1 MASFH
6 SYRGYVMI
14 HSFLDF
20 LRSLTTPERLI
31 ELLSTLLTG
40 WLGYATLFGLV
51 FAETGMLV
59 GFFLPGDSLLFTVG
73 VVCGA
78 GHLDIALVNVLLI
91 SAAMLGDT
99 AGYMLGRS
107 TGPHIFNR
115 PDSRIFRREYL
126 LRTHEFYEKH
136 GGRTMVYAH
145 FIPIIRTFA
154 AFVAGVG
161 RMNLVRFLSFDVFG
175 VAGWVLLMTMLGYTL
190 GGVGFVRHNFD
201 KLILGIIALSLL
213 PAGLEVLKARRRS
226 VAAASR

>member
-1 MASFH
+1 
-6 SYRGYVMI
+6 MI
-14 HSFLDF
+14 HSLLDF

-40 WLGYATLFGLV
+40 WLGYATLFLLV

-107 TGPHIFNR
+107 SGPHIFNR
-115 PDSRIFRREYL
+115 PNSRIFRREYL
-126 LRTHEFYEKH
+126 QRTHEFYERH
-136 GGRTMVYAH
+136 GGRTMMYAH

-161 RMNLVRFLSFDVFG
+161 RMNLARFLSYDIFG
-175 VAGWVLLMTMLGYTL
+175 VAGWVLLMTMMGYTL
-190 GGVGFVRHNFD
+190 GGVAFVRHNFD
-201 KLILGIIALSLL
+201 KVILGIIALSLL
-213 PAGLEVLKARRRS
+213 PAGIEVLKSRRRA
-226 VAAASR
+226 VAAGE

>member
-1 MASFH
+1 
-6 SYRGYVMI
+6 MI
-14 HSFLDF
+14 HTILDF

-78 GHLDIALVNVLLI
+78 GRLDIVLVIVLLI
-91 SAAMLGDT
+91 SAALLGDIS
-99 AGYMLGRS
+99 GYMLGRS

-136 GGRTMVYAH
+136 GGRTMIYAH

-161 RMNLVRFLSFDVFG
+161 RMNLARFLSFDIFG
-175 VAGWVLLMTMLGYTL
+175 VTGWVVMMTMAGYEL
-190 GGVGFVRHNFD
+190 GGVGFVRRNFE
-201 KLILGIIALSLL
+201 KLILGIITVSLL

-226 VAAASR
+226 MPAARH

>member
-1 MASFH
+1 M
-6 SYRGYVMI
+6 
-14 HSFLDF
+14 DF

-40 WLGYATLFGLV
+40 WLGYATLFLLV

-99 AGYMLGRS
+99 AGYMLGRG

-115 PDSRIFRREYL
+115 QNSRIFRREYL
-126 LRTHEFYEKH
+126 QRTHEFYERH
-136 GGRTMVYAH
+136 GGRTMMYAH

-161 RMNLVRFLSFDVFG
+161 RMNLVRFLSYDIFG
-175 VAGWVLLMTMLGYTL
+175 VAGWVLLMTMMGYTL
-190 GGVGFVRHNFD
+190 GGVAFVRHNFD
-201 KLILGIIALSLL
+201 KVILGIIALSLL
-213 PAGLEVLKARRRS
+213 PAGIEVLKSRRRA
-226 VAAASR
+226 VAAGE

>member
-1 MASFH
+1 
-6 SYRGYVMI
+6 MI
-14 HSFLDF
+14 HTILDF

-78 GHLDIALVNVLLI
+78 GRLDIVLVIVLLI
-91 SAAMLGDT
+91 SAALLGDIS
-99 AGYMLGRS
+99 GYMLGRS

-136 GGRTMVYAH
+136 GGRTMIYAH

-161 RMNLVRFLSFDVFG
+161 RMNLARFLSFDIFG
-175 VAGWVLLMTMLGYTL
+175 VTGWVVLMTMLGYEL
-190 GGVGFVRHNFD
+190 GGVGFVRHNFE
-201 KLILGIIALSLL
+201 KVILGIIAVSLL
-213 PAGLEVLKARRRS
+213 PAWLEVLKARRRS
-226 VAAASR
+226 VAAAGE

>member
-1 MASFH
+1 
-6 SYRGYVMI
+6 MI
-14 HSFLDF
+14 HSVLDF

-78 GHLDIALVNVLLI
+78 GHLDIVLVNVLLV
-91 SAAMLGDT
+91 SAALLGDVS
-99 AGYMLGRS
+99 GYMLGRS

-115 PDSRIFRREYL
+115 PDSRIFRRVYL

-136 GGRTMVYAH
+136 GGRTMIYAH

-161 RMNLVRFLSFDVFG
+161 RMNLVRFISFDVFG
-175 VAGWVLLMTMLGYTL
+175 VTGWVFLMTMLGYTL
-190 GGVGFVRHNFD
+190 GGVAFVRHNFD
-201 KLILGIIALSLL
+201 KVIIGIIVVSLL
-213 PAGLEVLKARRRS
+213 PAGLEVLKSRRRK
-226 VAAASR
+226 ALTAGK

>member
-1 MASFH
+1 
-6 SYRGYVMI
+6 MI

-40 WLGYATLFGLV
+40 WLGYATLFVLV

-78 GHLDIALVNVLLI
+78 GHLEIALVNVLLI
-91 SAAMLGDT
+91 SAALLGDT
-99 AGYMLGRS
+99 AGYMIGRS

-154 AFVAGVG
+154 AFVAGVA

-175 VAGWVLLMTMLGYTL
+175 VAGWVLMMTMLGYTL
-190 GGVGFVRHNFD
+190 GGVTFVRHNFD
-201 KLILGIIALSLL
+201 KVILGIIALSLL
-213 PAGLEVLKARRRS
+213 PTAIQVLKARKADPDQR
-226 VAAASR
+226 